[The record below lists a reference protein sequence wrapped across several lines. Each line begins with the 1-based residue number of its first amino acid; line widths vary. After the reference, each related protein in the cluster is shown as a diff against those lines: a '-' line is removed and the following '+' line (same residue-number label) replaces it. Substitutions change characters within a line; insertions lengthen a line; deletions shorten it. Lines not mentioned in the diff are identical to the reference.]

1 MRKTLYALFLTA
13 VVCWGACASAG
24 KNSHDMAVTRNL
36 NTFNAMVKAL
46 DDNYVDTVRTD
57 EAFKA
62 AINAMLGTIDPYTE
76 YYSAEETENLRNM
89 TTGEYGG
96 IGSIILVRD
105 GITYISEPLEGSPAY
120 RAGLRPGDKI
130 ISVDTVNTLE
140 PKNQNVSK
148 LLRGQA
154 GTPVAVTVERPYPE
168 PGTDTVRTY
177 TVMREKVLQP
187 SVPWYGRIN
196 NGRTGFVRLTSFID
210 KSPSEIR
217 EALQSFMEGTPVES
231 VILDLRGNGGGLVE
245 SAIEI
250 LGEFL
255 PKGTEVLQTRGRNSE
270 LMKTY
275 RTTRKPMMPDMP
287 LVVLIDGGSA
297 SASEITAG
305 ALQDLDRA
313 VLVGTRSFGKGLVQ
327 GTLPLPYD
335 GLLKVTMAKYY
346 IPSGRLIQA
355 LDYSRRN
362 PDGTVAYTPD
372 SLTSVYHTKGGREV
386 RDGGGLKPDTTVT
399 WNAPSPLLMQLVRDN
414 KIFDFATRYVHT
426 HPQNPAG
433 DDVITVTDEMYQDFT
448 ANLDTVG
455 FDYERRGPKLLEHLR
470 EAIEEEGYINDE
482 TVAGIDRLNELLRHD
497 LEHDLQ
503 LKRPEISQYI
513 AEELMTRY
521 AFEKGRVRAEIQDD
535 PGITAAL
542 DILNDPV
549 RYKAILGQRSS
560 SGGNKKVHRSADG
573 TKSAEK

>member
-1 MRKTLYALFLTA
+1 MLAA
-13 VVCWGACASAG
+13 AACWGACATAG
-24 KNSHDMAVTRNL
+24 RNSHDMAMSRNMA
-36 NTFNAMVKAL
+36 TFNAMIKAL

-62 AINAMLGTIDPYTE
+62 AIGALLGTVDPYTE
-76 YYSAEETENLRNM
+76 YYTADETENLRNM

-120 RAGLRPGDKI
+120 RAGLRAGDKI
-130 ISVDTVNTLE
+130 LSVDTVNTLE

-154 GTPVAVTVERPYPE
+154 GTQVAVTVARPYPE

-177 TVMREKVLQP
+177 TVTREKVLQP

-196 NGRTGFVRLTSFID
+196 GGRTGFVRLTSFID
-210 KSPSEIR
+210 KSPAEMR
-217 EALQSFMEGTPVES
+217 EALQSFLEGTPVDNI
-231 VILDLRGNGGGLVE
+231 ILDLRGNGGGLVE

-255 PKGTEVLQTRGRNSE
+255 PKGTEVLQTRGRDGV

-275 RTTRKPMMPDMP
+275 RTTRKPLMPDMP
-287 LVVLIDGGSA
+287 LAVLIDGGSA

-372 SLTSVYHTKGGREV
+372 SLTSVYHTKAGREV
-386 RDGGGLKPDTTVT
+386 RDGGGLKPDTTVS
-399 WNAPSPLLMQLVRDN
+399 WNVPSALLISLLRDN
-414 KIFDFATRYVHT
+414 KIFDYATRFVHE
-426 HPQNPAG
+426 HPDNPDG
-433 DDVITVTDEMYQDFT
+433 DEVITVTDEMYQDFT
-448 ANLDTVG
+448 ARLDTAG
-455 FDYERRGPKLLEHLR
+455 FDYERRGSMLLASLR
-470 EAIEEEGYINDE
+470 EAVEEEGYMNDE
-482 TVAGIDRLNELLRHD
+482 TKAEMDRLQELLRHD
-497 LEHDLQ
+497 LQRDLE

-513 AEELMTRY
+513 SEELMTRY
-521 AFEKGRVRAEIQDD
+521 AFEKGKIRAELMDD
-535 PGITAAL
+535 PGVTAAL
-542 DILNDPV
+542 DILNDPA
-549 RYKAILGQRSS
+549 RYRAMLGQKTAAKETKTASKAS
-560 SGGNKKVHRSADG
+560 KSPKASKSGKK
-573 TKSAEK
+573 